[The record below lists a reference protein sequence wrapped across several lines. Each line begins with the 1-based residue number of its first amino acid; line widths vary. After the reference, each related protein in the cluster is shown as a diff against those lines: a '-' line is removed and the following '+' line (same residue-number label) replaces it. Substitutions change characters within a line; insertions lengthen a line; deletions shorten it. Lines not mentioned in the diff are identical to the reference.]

1 MFESR
6 QGRRKIKMQ
15 NVKCKIIKDR
25 LVKFIREEVG
35 KTGLENG
42 IIGISG
48 GLDSSVVAFLASRA
62 LGKEHCIGVIMPYKN
77 SSEEAIEDAMEIIKI
92 LGIRSN
98 FYDITPQIDAYFE
111 KIGVVGGTFLS
122 RYQSIGV
129 RKPLLHRI
137 RKGNK
142 IARERMS
149 ILYDISAKE
158 KGIVIGTGNKT
169 ELYLGYG
176 TIYGDMACAIAPLG
190 DLYKTQVRELA
201 GFLGVPDKI
210 IKKKPT
216 ADLWPGQT
224 DEGEI
229 GYSYDEIDN
238 LLYHIIDMK
247 YSRERVI
254 EAGFKSEIVN
264 RVNKM
269 IEKSEFKRRL
279 PVIAKIL

>member
-6 QGRRKIKMQ
+6 QGRRKFKMQ
-15 NVKCKIIKDR
+15 NAKLKIIKDK
-25 LVKFIREEVG
+25 LVKFIRNEVA
-35 KTGLENG
+35 KTGLKNG

-48 GLDSSVVAFLASRA
+48 GLDSSVVAFLTSRA
-62 LGKEHCIGVIMPYKN
+62 LGKKHCIGVIMPYKN
-77 SSEEAIEDAMEIIKI
+77 FSEEAIEDAREIIKI
-92 LGIRSN
+92 LGIRSM
-98 FYDITPQIDAYFE
+98 FCDITPMLDRYFE
-111 KIGVVGGTFLS
+111 QF
-122 RYQSIGV
+122 
-129 RKPLLHRI
+129 PEANHI

-142 IARERMS
+142 MARERMS

-201 GFLGVPDKI
+201 SFLGVPDKI

-264 RVNKM
+264 RVNGM